1 MFFFHI
7 TYFNDSQSP
16 WQQYHITKLIRTS
29 IVKFHS
35 FYIYF
40 YIIRYI
46 LLSYVLATRKV
57 FFMIDETGFEIK
69 SYRTC
74 SSRRISQMKYDFLGA
89 HTSTYYTFVIIL
101 LLLLCRNA
109 VKKYK
114 NSDLFGI
121 AAIINISLIIIY
133 K

>member
-7 TYFNDSQSP
+7 TSFNDSQSP

-29 IVKFHS
+29 IAKFHR
-35 FYIYF
+35 FYIVPT
-40 YIIRYI
+40 
-46 LLSYVLATRKV
+46 LLGTYYYHKTTRKV

-101 LLLLCRNA
+101 LLLLLLCRNA

-121 AAIINISLIIIY
+121 AAIINIVLIIIY